1 MALSTEQFA
10 LIGTRALELVLLA
23 SLPPLISGMLAGF
36 LSSLAQA
43 LTQVQE
49 NSLSTV
55 PRICAALAALAFC
68 GPWMG
73 ESLRS
78 FLVELLHLMPEVG
91 L

>member
-1 MALSTEQFA
+1 MPLSTEQFSA
-10 LIGTRALELVLLA
+10 LGTRALELVLLA
-23 SLPPLISGMLAGF
+23 SLPPLLAGMLAGF
-36 LSSLAQA
+36 LSSFAQA

-49 NSLSTV
+49 SSLSTV
-55 PRICAALAALAFC
+55 PRICAALAAVAFC

-78 FLVELLHLMPEVG
+78 FLVELLSLMPEVG

>member
-10 LIGTRALELVLLA
+10 SLGTRALELVLLA
-23 SLPPLISGMLAGF
+23 SLPPLVAGMLAGF
-36 LSSLAQA
+36 VSSLFQA

-49 NSLSTV
+49 SSLSTV
-55 PRICAALAALAFC
+55 PRICAALAALAVC

-78 FLVELLHLMPEVG
+78 FLVELLNLLPEVG